1 MILSNCTPRD
11 YSWSAKSSP
20 DLKIRVNFISGLRST
35 LDSVYWVF
43 PESEPS
49 RNAPGALSPLLRI
62 RRSLELSRSRTIRA
76 NLSERIIRENL
87 SSERIM
93 RENLSSER
101 IIRANLLSER
111 MIRANFSSE
120 RIMREN
126 FSAPRVSLSKL
137 TGWYPS
143 TLKRGSNSSD
153 NLLQFTIKIQG
164 F

>member
-49 RNAPGALSPLLRI
+49 RTAPGALSPLLRI

-87 SSERIM
+87 
-93 RENLSSER
+93 
-101 IIRANLLSER
+101 
-111 MIRANFSSE
+111 SSE